1 MPDTSPTAS
10 LKSEFLMLMARAG
23 LSVPDERLPELLK
36 DFGDLREQLAL
47 LHAGRAAVV
56 EPAHV
61 YAIPRGDAR

>member
-1 MPDTSPTAS
+1 MPGPDE
-10 LKSEFLMLMARAG
+10 LKAEFLMLMARAG
-23 LSVPDERLPELLK
+23 LRVPAERLPELLK